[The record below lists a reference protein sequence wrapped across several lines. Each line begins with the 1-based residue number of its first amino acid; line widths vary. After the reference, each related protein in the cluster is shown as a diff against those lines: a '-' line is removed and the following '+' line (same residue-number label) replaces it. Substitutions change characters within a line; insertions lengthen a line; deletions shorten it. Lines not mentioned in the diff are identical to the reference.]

1 MRTILRDEII
11 TIYRKQMLNTKAID
25 PNEDLSQ
32 DKSFSEIN
40 IENVIQVINKGTNQ
54 IVERLT
60 LLSNF
65 DHNEGNKMAQL
76 VQLARNP
83 DYLCRMD
90 PSYQPWL

>member
-1 MRTILRDEII
+1 M
-11 TIYRKQMLNTKAID
+11 NTKPVD

-40 IENVIQVINKGTNQ
+40 IENAIQVINKGTNQ

-60 LLSNF
+60 SLANI

-76 VQLARNP
+76 IQLARNP
-83 DYLCRMD
+83 DHLCRMD

>member
-1 MRTILRDEII
+1 MNM
-11 TIYRKQMLNTKAID
+11 KSVD

-32 DKSFSEIN
+32 DKSFSEVN
-40 IENVIQVINKGTNQ
+40 IENVIQIINKGTNQ

-60 LLSNF
+60 VLSNL
-65 DHNEGNKMAQL
+65 DHTEGNKMPQL

-83 DYLCRMD
+83 DHLCRMD

>member
-11 TIYRKQMLNTKAID
+11 TIHRKQIMNTKSVD

-60 LLSNF
+60 LLANF
-65 DHNEGNKMAQL
+65 DHNDGNKMAQL

>member
-11 TIYRKQMLNTKAID
+11 TIYRKQIMNTKPID

-40 IENVIQVINKGTNQ
+40 IENVVQVINKGTNQ
-54 IVERLT
+54 IIERLNV
-60 LLSNF
+60 LANF
-65 DHNEGNKMAQL
+65 DNNDGNKMSQL

-83 DYLCRMD
+83 DNLCRMD